1 MKGYVHGIMHIGLGL
16 EFDQGP
22 ILAEGLAEASVHND
36 WFYTAY
42 IDACAFAAE
51 KVLKPTQSLI
61 ACFEESLL
69 DEKIT
74 TCSSYDYCR
83 QYQPP
88 SEEFPEGRW
97 FVTREPYRDGV
108 VGLVKDELSRIA
120 ARWRVSAE
128 DDLER
133 ATAELINTS
142 SLYTLTM
149 ITSFFLSAKS

>member
-1 MKGYVHGIMHIGLGL
+1 MHIGLGI
-16 EFDQGP
+16 EFKQMP
-22 ILAEGLAEASVHND
+22 ILAEGLAEAAVHHD
-36 WFYTAY
+36 TYYTQY
-42 IDACAFAAE
+42 IAACASEAQKALE
-51 KVLKPTQSLI
+51 NPQSLI

-69 DEKIT
+69 DPKIT

-108 VGLVKDELSRIA
+108 VGLVKNELARITA
-120 ARWRVSAE
+120 KWRVSPD

-133 ATAELINTS
+133 ATAELINVS
-142 SLYTLTM
+142 SMNDPTPR
-149 ITSFFLSAKS
+149 S

>member
-1 MKGYVHGIMHIGLGL
+1 MHIGLGI

-22 ILAEGLAEASVHND
+22 ILAEGLAEAAVHND
-36 WFYTAY
+36 WYYTAY
-42 IDACAFAAE
+42 IDACASAAE
-51 KVLKPTQSLI
+51 KAAEPTQSLI

-120 ARWRVSAE
+120 ARWRVSPD

-142 SLYTLTM
+142 SNYT
-149 ITSFFLSAKS
+149 SAPNTFPPLFKY